1 MKAELER
8 MVLDMIKELLPK
20 TTMKDNK
27 KLNAL
32 IAKLDKE
39 L

>member
-1 MKAELER
+1 MRAELER
-8 MVLDMIKELLPK
+8 MVLNMIKELLPK
-20 TTMKDNK
+20 TVVKDNK
-27 KLNAL
+27 TLITL